1 MVVHLLVNCKVMR
14 VGDLGLPTFI
24 IWVLMLGDEQK
35 YRIGYFVVMRAV
47 LFMACDILKM
57 LN

>member
-1 MVVHLLVNCKVMR
+1 MR

-47 LFMACDILKM
+47 LFMVCDILKM
-57 LN
+57 LY